1 MGARFTG
8 LWRHADFLKLWA
20 GQTVSLF
27 GSLIT
32 RFALPLVAVLT
43 LEATPFQV
51 AAISALEVAPGLLV
65 GLFAGVWVDRLRRR
79 PILIATDLARALLL
93 GSVPLAALLGRL
105 RIEHLYVVAFGTS
118 LLSLFFEVAYRSYLP
133 TLVRREELVEGN
145 SKLQASGSVAE
156 VAGFGLAGLL
166 VQLLT
171 APMAIMVD
179 ALTFVVSAVS
189 LLLIRRAEPPPS
201 GEEHAEA
208 GQGVWREIGQGLA
221 TLWRMPAV
229 RAIAGATAT
238 DLFFIHIFVAVLFL
252 FFVRELRLPP
262 ALMGALFAIGG
273 VSALIGALFA
283 ERVTRRFGL
292 GRTMLGTLVLNRLA
306 TFFIPLAGGPL
317 PLASAL
323 VAAEQTSDGIAT
335 IYQINQTSLL
345 QTIVPDRLQ
354 GRVNASL
361 HVLEQSAMLLGLLVG
376 GFLGQ
381 AIGLRPTLF
390 VGISGALLAVLWL
403 YFSPIRAMRDFPTLP
418 SEQGQQEHLGLPEPA
433 TMVVPGS

>member
-20 GQTVSLF
+20 GQTVSVF
-27 GSLIT
+27 GSLVT

-51 AAISALEVAPGLLV
+51 ALVSALEVAPGLLV
-65 GLFAGVWVDRLRRR
+65 GLFAGVWVDRLPRR
-79 PILIATDLARALLL
+79 PILIATDLGRALLL
-93 GSVPLAALLGRL
+93 GSVPLAALLGAL
-105 RIEHLYVVAFGTS
+105 RIEQLYVVAFGTS

-133 TLVRREELVEGN
+133 SLVRREELVEGN

-171 APMAIMVD
+171 APIAILVD
-179 ALTFVVSAVS
+179 ALTFVVSAVA
-189 LLLIRRAEPPPS
+189 LLLIRRAEPPPVS
-201 GEEHAEA
+201 EEHAGAE
-208 GQGVWREIGQGLA
+208 QGVWREIGQGLA
-221 TLWRMPAV
+221 TLWRLPAV

-238 DLFFIHIFVAVLFL
+238 ELFFIHIFVAVLL
-252 FFVRELRLPP
+252 LYFVRELNLPP
-262 ALMGALFAIGG
+262 VLMGALFAIGG
-273 VSALIGALFA
+273 VSALVGALFA
-283 ERVTRRFGL
+283 GRVTRRFGL
-292 GRTMLGTLVLNRLA
+292 GRTMLGTMVLNRLA

-317 PLASAL
+317 PLVSAL

-361 HVLEQSAMLLGLLVG
+361 RVLEQAMILLGLLVG
-376 GFLGQ
+376 GALGQ
-381 AIGLRPTLF
+381 VIGLRPTLF

-403 YFSPIRAMRDFPTLP
+403 YFSPIRAMRDFPAP
-418 SEQGQQEHLGLPEPA
+418 PPERGQQEHLGLPEPA

>member
-51 AAISALEVAPGLLV
+51 ATVSALEVAPGLLV

-133 TLVRREELVEGN
+133 SLVRREELVEGN

-171 APMAIMVD
+171 APLAILVD
-179 ALTFVVSAVS
+179 ALTFVVSAAS
-189 LLLIRRAEPPPS
+189 LLLIRRAEPPPRRE
-201 GEEHAEA
+201 GHAGAE
-208 GQGVWREIGQGLA
+208 QGVWREIGQGLA

-238 DLFFIHIFVAVLFL
+238 ELFFIHIFVAVLFV

-262 ALMGALFAIGG
+262 VLMGALFAIGG
-273 VSALIGALFA
+273 VSALVGALLA

-292 GRTMLGTLVLNRLA
+292 GRTMLGTMVLNRLA

-323 VAAEQTSDGIAT
+323 LAAGQLSDGIAT

-361 HVLEQSAMLLGLLVG
+361 RVLEQAMMLLGLLVG
-376 GFLGQ
+376 GLLGQ
-381 AIGLRPTLF
+381 AIGLRPTLV
-390 VGISGALLAVLWL
+390 VGIGGALLAVLWL
-403 YFSPIRAMRDFPTLP
+403 YFSPIRTMREFPSSP
-418 SEQGQQEHLGLPEPA
+418 PERGPQEHLGLPEPA